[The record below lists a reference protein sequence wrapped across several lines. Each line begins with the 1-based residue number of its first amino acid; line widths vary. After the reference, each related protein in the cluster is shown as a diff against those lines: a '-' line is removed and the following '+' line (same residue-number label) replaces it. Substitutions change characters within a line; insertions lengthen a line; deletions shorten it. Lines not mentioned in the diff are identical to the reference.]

1 MTERIE
7 VSAPTMELE
16 LGDAATAYQAMAQ
29 RAVDERWAE
38 RLFERDTTLWS
49 SDPRVQAA
57 IGERLGWLD
66 APEYFLGEA
75 AGIEGFGDG
84 IRDDG
89 FTTAIL
95 AGMGGSSLAPD
106 VLNRTFGTSDN
117 YLALRI
123 LDSTDPAAV
132 AAIVDDVNPL
142 AALFIV
148 SSKSGTTTESQAF
161 LADAWART
169 EAALHANHGGRESP
183 GALMIGITDPPP
195 SANAIPHSDAL
206 RELFLNPPD
215 IGGRYSA
222 LTYVGLV
229 PASLIGLDIDPL
241 LASAS
246 VMMGRCRASDPRVN
260 PGLSLGI
267 AIGILARAGRDKLTF
282 IIDDDVASFG
292 SWVEQLIAESTGK
305 QGVGIVPVD
314 LEPLGAPAAYGP
326 DRVFVRLT
334 VEGSKA
340 PVTPD
345 GRGPDA
351 LLDDLAKAGHP
362 VIRIG
367 IPDPIDLGG
376 EFARWEV
383 ATAVAGIILGVDP
396 FDQPNVEEA
405 KQNTRRLLGDDGA
418 VKEHK
423 RRLLGGILGSDR
435 DAHPASSEGATST
448 AADGPG
454 GGTLVGAPDPTHI
467 LAASAEF
474 SLVGDTPLRLTHGD
488 GTPVGELRRH
498 LARIRPTSYL
508 ALQAYLH
515 ATPARDEVLA
525 RMRTILR
532 DRTTRATTLGYGPRF
547 LHSTGQLHKGG
558 PPVGWFVQFTSD
570 HPVDRA
576 IPGWPYT
583 FGHLIDA
590 QALGDFQTLE
600 AHELPILRVHLGFD
614 PDGGLA
620 AFERLLAEALQEA

>member
-7 VSAPTMELE
+7 MAGPTMELD
-16 LGDAATAYQAMAQ
+16 LGDGAAAYHAAAQ
-29 RAVDERWAE
+29 RAVDERWVE

-49 SDPRVQAA
+49 TDPRVQAGIA
-57 IGERLGWLD
+57 ERLGWLD
-66 APEYFLGEA
+66 APEHFFDQIA
-75 AGIEGFGDG
+75 ALEGFGDG

-89 FTTAIL
+89 FTAAIV

-106 VLNRTFGTSDN
+106 VLNRTFGTSPG

-132 AAIVDDVNPL
+132 AATVDDLDPL
-142 AALFIV
+142 ATLFMV
-148 SSKSGTTTESQAF
+148 STKSGTTTEPHAF

-169 EAALHANHGGRESP
+169 EAALHARGGGRESP
-183 GALMIGITDPPP
+183 GQLMIAITDPPP
-195 SANAIPHSDAL
+195 SADAIPHHDDL

-229 PASLIGLDIDPL
+229 PASLIGLDLDPL
-241 LASAS
+241 MASAM
-246 VMMGRCRASDPRVN
+246 VMMGRCRASDPAVN

-267 AIGILARAGRDKLTF
+267 AIGSLARAGRDKLTF
-282 IIDDDVASFG
+282 IADADIASFG

-305 QGVGIVPVD
+305 HGVGIVPVD
-314 LEPLGAPAAYGP
+314 LEPLGVPAAYGP
-326 DRVFVRLT
+326 DRAFVRLT
-334 VEGSKA
+334 VGSSA

-383 ATAVAGIILGVDP
+383 ATAIAGIILGIDP

-405 KQNTRRLLGDDGA
+405 KEHTRRLLSGTADTGTGTGTPSAPAATAGA
-418 VKEHK
+418 PGHEPDTAV
-423 RRLLGGILGSDR
+423 GTPG
-435 DAHPASSEGATST
+435 PAS
-448 AADGPG
+448 
-454 GGTLVGAPDPTHI
+454 I
-467 LAASAEF
+467 LASNADF
-474 SLVGDTPLRLTHGD
+474 ILVGDTPLRLTHGD
-488 GTPVGELRRH
+488 GTPLGELRRH

-508 ALQAYLH
+508 ALQAYVR

-525 RMRTILR
+525 RIRALLR

-558 PPVGWFVQFTSD
+558 PPVGWFIQFTAD

-600 AHELPILRVHLGFD
+600 SHELPILRVHLGLD

-620 AFERLLAEALQEA
+620 SFERLLAEALQEARP